1 MMLLH
6 AMSYRHPDASHRPT
20 FISLQISLQ
29 QPDYELL
36 KWSEEDKA
44 TYSET
49 ARTIGA
55 TFQEGESL
63 FIDMQTKYEI

>member
-1 MMLLH
+1 M
-6 AMSYRHPDASHRPT
+6 YRHPDASHRPT
-20 FISLQISLQ
+20 FNDLQISLQ

-44 TYSET
+44 TYSEN

-55 TFQEGESL
+55 TFQDGESL
-63 FIDMQTKYEI
+63 FTDIQTMYEVV